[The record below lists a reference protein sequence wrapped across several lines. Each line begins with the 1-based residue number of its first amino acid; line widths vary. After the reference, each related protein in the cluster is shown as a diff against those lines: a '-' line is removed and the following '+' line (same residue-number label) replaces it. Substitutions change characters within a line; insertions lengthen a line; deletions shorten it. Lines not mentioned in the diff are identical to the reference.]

1 MKAAQIVAPKE
12 PLQLKDLEIPTPK
25 ESEVVVKV
33 KAVGVC
39 HSDLHLW
46 EGGYDA
52 GSGSFMKA
60 TDRGV
65 KFPVT
70 PGHEVVGTVTQTGS
84 SVNDIKIGD
93 EVLVYP
99 WIGCGVCPACKV
111 ENENLCDAPR
121 SLGVFQNGGYA
132 EYMLVPNFKY
142 LIKITG
148 IDLEGAASL
157 ACSGL
162 TAFTAVKKASTG
174 EGQFLVIIGAGGL
187 GLMSIQ
193 IAKAITKST
202 IICAG
207 HDDNK
212 LAAAKKLGAD
222 HTVNSKD
229 PEAVQ
234 KIISICNSKGAE
246 CVIDF
251 VNAPS
256 TVKMGLALLRKRGNL
271 ILVGLFGGSAEFVL
285 PTIPLKAIT
294 IQGAYTGNYKSLVE
308 LVELA
313 KKGVINPIV
322 SKRYSLDD
330 VNTALVDLKQGKI
343 IGRAVMNP

>member
-1 MKAAQIVAPKE
+1 MKAAQIVTPKAPLE
-12 PLQLKDLEIPTPK
+12 IRDLEIPNPK
-25 ESEVVVKV
+25 EFEVVVKV

-70 PGHEVVGTVTQTGS
+70 PGHEVVGTVSNTGS
-84 SVNDIKIGD
+84 LVQGIKTGD

-99 WIGCGVCPACKV
+99 WIGCGVCPACKIGS
-111 ENENLCDAPR
+111 ENLCDAPR

-132 EYMLVPNFKY
+132 EYVLVPNFKY
-142 LIKITG
+142 LIKVSG

-162 TAFTAVKKASTG
+162 TAFTAIKKANAKP
-174 EGQFLVIIGAGGL
+174 EQFLVIVGAGGL
-187 GLMSIQ
+187 GLMGIQ

-202 IICAG
+202 IICVDL
-207 HDDNK
+207 DDNK
-212 LAAAKKLGAD
+212 LAAAKKMGAD
-222 HTVNSKD
+222 HTINSKD
-229 PEAVQ
+229 PDTAQ
-234 KIISICNSKGAE
+234 KIISICNNKGAE

-251 VNAPS
+251 VNTPP
-256 TVKMGLALLRKRGNL
+256 TVKMGLAVLRKRGNL
-271 ILVGLFGGSAEFVL
+271 ILVGLFGGSAEIVL

-294 IQGAYTGNYKSLVE
+294 IQGAYTGNYSDLVE
-308 LVELA
+308 LVNLA
-313 KKGVINPIV
+313 KSGVINPII
-322 SKRYSLDD
+322 SKRYLLGDA
-330 VNTALVDLKQGKI
+330 NTALEELKQGKI
-343 IGRAVMNP
+343 IGRAVINP

>member
-12 PLQLKDLEIPTPK
+12 PLQLKDLEIPKPN

-46 EGGYDA
+46 DGGYDA

-70 PGHEVVGTVTQTGS
+70 PGHEVVGTVTQTGN
-84 SVNDIKIGD
+84 SVKDIKVGD

-132 EYMLVPNFKY
+132 EYVLIPHFKY
-142 LIKITG
+142 LIKISG

-162 TAFTAVKKASTG
+162 TAFTAVKKANMNAG
-174 EGQFLVIIGAGGL
+174 EFLVIIGAGGL
-187 GLMSIQ
+187 GLMGVQ

-202 IICAG
+202 IICADL
-207 HDDNK
+207 DDNK

-222 HTVNSKD
+222 HTINSKD

-234 KIISICNSKGAE
+234 KIISICNNKGAE
-246 CVIDF
+246 CIIDF
-251 VNAPS
+251 VNAPA
-256 TVKMGLALLRKRGNL
+256 TVKMGLSLLRKRGNL
-271 ILVGLFGGSAEFVL
+271 ILVGLFGGSAELVL

-313 KKGVINPIV
+313 KKGVINPII
-322 SKRYSLDD
+322 SKRYSLVD
-330 VNTALVDLKQGKI
+330 VNTALGDLKQGKI